1 MCLSS
6 SHARARSPEV
16 LRDLAQQ
23 LLSHE
28 AGECEEI
35 EQVRVKTGLRTL
47 EHLPALIQEA
57 GANEKFPEALGP
69 SSRIQGRSGVRRR
82 TDETDL
88 LITAEDDRLV
98 QLSVVLLICS
108 VTVENVAQAIQV
120 LTRHS

>member
-35 EQVRVKTGLRTL
+35 EQVRVQAQLAVKGIDRV
-47 EHLPALIQEA
+47 EA
-57 GANEKFPEALGP
+57 QLDDQKEALG
-69 SSRIQGRSGVRRR
+69 RICGDAQHAREKRRR
-82 TDETDL
+82 GG
-88 LITAEDDRLV
+88 
-98 QLSVVLLICS
+98 
-108 VTVENVAQAIQV
+108 AQIGMA
-120 LTRHS
+120 RG